1 MIDSKCGRVLSYW
14 SGRLTVWRYQLS
26 LRKTKENSE
35 MGSRRRGQLAHGA
48 DSAFVTTLRATIGLS
63 RGSVHDAI
71 NSTLRILLCDGM
83 RRTSDH
89 MFAALRHCRGG
100 PPGP

>member
-1 MIDSKCGRVLSYW
+1 
-14 SGRLTVWRYQLS
+14 
-26 LRKTKENSE
+26 

-48 DSAFVTTLRATIGLS
+48 DSAFMTTLRATIGLS
-63 RGSVHDAI
+63 RGGVHDAI

-89 MFAALRHCRGG
+89 VFAALRLCGGG
-100 PPGP
+100 PPGPWSYLCTRTIIGSILGPHASRIVSSVHLLSK